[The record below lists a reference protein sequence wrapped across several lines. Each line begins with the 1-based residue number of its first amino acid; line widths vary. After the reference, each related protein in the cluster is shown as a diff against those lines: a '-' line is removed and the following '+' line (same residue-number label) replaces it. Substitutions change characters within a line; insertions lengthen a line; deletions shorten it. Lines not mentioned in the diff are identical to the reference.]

1 MIKEIC
7 SGCGKEVIES
17 KKLDSKVWDCL
28 NCGLEEYKSVDNLTE
43 ETNKEYIAAKRAYL
57 EVTEGQNIEGPS
69 EHIKYMFSPSKR
81 YALNVRS
88 FLTPKNEKK
97 YTAYIV
103 DLEHKTYG
111 KETGV
116 LIGGYEELSDL
127 YEFINKL

>member
-7 SGCGKEVIES
+7 KKCGNEVIEDR
-17 KKLDSKVWDCL
+17 KLSNGIWDCP
-28 NCGLEEYKSVDNLTE
+28 NCGLEEYQSEGSLTE
-43 ETNKEYIAAKRAYL
+43 ETNKEYVAAKRAYL

-69 EHIKYMFSPSKR
+69 EHIKYIFSPSKR

-97 YTAYIV
+97 YTAYVV

-111 KETGV
+111 KETGI